1 MGSKQNSFYFD
12 NFIACADYSR
22 KAAQLLDKGM
32 RQFDPA
38 QIGDMIEE
46 MHEVEHAGDEKKHEL
61 LNVLAKAFITPIERE
76 DIILLGQNIDEV
88 TDKIED
94 VLLRMYCNNIK
105 SVRPDALELV
115 AVVSTRGRLRVP
127 EEIMPGDLPRLPLV
141 LREKGSGTLDVIGRA
156 LEEHGIKLSDLHVL
170 MHLGSTESI
179 KLFLEHA
186 DCMGIVSVRSIS
198 RELAEG
204 RLRVVEVESMP
215 MHRDFCFVRLQG
227 QEGGL
232 AQTFELFAVS

>member
-94 VLLRMYCNNIK
+94 VLLRMYCNHIK

-115 AVVSTRGRLRVP
+115 AVVIECCDELK
-127 EEIMPGDLPRLPLV
+127 EM
-141 LREKGSGTLDVIGRA
+141 
-156 LEEHGIKLSDLHVL
+156 LEEFPRFKNSKKLHEKIVNINTLEEKADQLFISSMRNLHTTCDDPV
-170 MHLGSTESI
+170 MIIVWREI
-179 KLFLEHA
+179 YIYLEKCVDACEHVA
-186 DCMGIVSVRSIS
+186 DT
-198 RELAEG
+198 
-204 RLRVVEVESMP
+204 VESVIMKN
-215 MHRDFCFVRLQG
+215 
-227 QEGGL
+227 
-232 AQTFELFAVS
+232 S

>member
-94 VLLRMYCNNIK
+94 VLQQHKECPAG
-105 SVRPDALELV
+105 RPR
-115 AVVSTRGRLRVP
+115 TGGCGHR
-127 EEIMPGDLPRLPLV
+127 V
-141 LREKGSGTLDVIGRA
+141 LR
-156 LEEHGIKLSDLHVL
+156 
-170 MHLGSTESI
+170 
-179 KLFLEHA
+179 
-186 DCMGIVSVRSIS
+186 
-198 RELAEG
+198 
-204 RLRVVEVESMP
+204 
-215 MHRDFCFVRLQG
+215 
-227 QEGGL
+227 
-232 AQTFELFAVS
+232 

>member
-105 SVRPDALELV
+105 SVRQDALELV
-115 AVVSTRGRLRVP
+115 AVVIECCDELK
-127 EEIMPGDLPRLPLV
+127 EM
-141 LREKGSGTLDVIGRA
+141 
-156 LEEHGIKLSDLHVL
+156 LEEFPRFKNSKKLHEKIVNINTLEEKADQLFISSMRNLHTTCDDPV
-170 MHLGSTESI
+170 MIIVWREI
-179 KLFLEHA
+179 YIYLEKCVDACEHVA
-186 DCMGIVSVRSIS
+186 DT
-198 RELAEG
+198 
-204 RLRVVEVESMP
+204 VESVIMKN
-215 MHRDFCFVRLQG
+215 
-227 QEGGL
+227 
-232 AQTFELFAVS
+232 S

>member
-76 DIILLGQNIDEV
+76 DIILLSQNIDEV

-115 AVVSTRGRLRVP
+115 AVVIECCDELK
-127 EEIMPGDLPRLPLV
+127 EM
-141 LREKGSGTLDVIGRA
+141 
-156 LEEHGIKLSDLHVL
+156 LEEFPRFKNSKKLHEKIVNINTLEEKADQLFISSMRNLHTTCDDPV
-170 MHLGSTESI
+170 MIIVWREI
-179 KLFLEHA
+179 YIYLEKCVDACEHVA
-186 DCMGIVSVRSIS
+186 DT
-198 RELAEG
+198 
-204 RLRVVEVESMP
+204 VESVIMKN
-215 MHRDFCFVRLQG
+215 
-227 QEGGL
+227 
-232 AQTFELFAVS
+232 S

>member
-38 QIGDMIEE
+38 HIGDMIEE

-115 AVVSTRGRLRVP
+115 AVVIECCNELK
-127 EEIMPGDLPRLPLV
+127 EM
-141 LREKGSGTLDVIGRA
+141 
-156 LEEHGIKLSDLHVL
+156 LEEFPRFKNSKKLHEKIVNINTLEEKADQLFISSMRNLHTTCDDPV
-170 MHLGSTESI
+170 MIIVWREI
-179 KLFLEHA
+179 YIYLEKCVDACEHVA
-186 DCMGIVSVRSIS
+186 DT
-198 RELAEG
+198 
-204 RLRVVEVESMP
+204 VESVIMKN
-215 MHRDFCFVRLQG
+215 
-227 QEGGL
+227 
-232 AQTFELFAVS
+232 S

>member
-115 AVVSTRGRLRVP
+115 AVVIECCNELK
-127 EEIMPGDLPRLPLV
+127 EM
-141 LREKGSGTLDVIGRA
+141 
-156 LEEHGIKLSDLHVL
+156 LEEFPRFKNSKKLHEKIVNINTLEEKADQLFISSMRNLHTTCDDPV
-170 MHLGSTESI
+170 MIIVWREI
-179 KLFLEHA
+179 YIYLEKCVDACEHVA
-186 DCMGIVSVRSIS
+186 DT
-198 RELAEG
+198 
-204 RLRVVEVESMP
+204 VESVIMKN
-215 MHRDFCFVRLQG
+215 
-227 QEGGL
+227 
-232 AQTFELFAVS
+232 

>member
-115 AVVSTRGRLRVP
+115 AVVIECCNELK
-127 EEIMPGDLPRLPLV
+127 EM
-141 LREKGSGTLDVIGRA
+141 
-156 LEEHGIKLSDLHVL
+156 LEEFPRFKNSKKLHEKIVNINTLEEKADQLFISSMRNLHTTCDDPV
-170 MHLGSTESI
+170 MIIVWREI
-179 KLFLEHA
+179 YIYLEKCVDACEHVA
-186 DCMGIVSVRSIS
+186 DT
-198 RELAEG
+198 
-204 RLRVVEVESMP
+204 VESVIMKN
-215 MHRDFCFVRLQG
+215 
-227 QEGGL
+227 
-232 AQTFELFAVS
+232 S

>member
-105 SVRPDALELV
+105 SVRPGALELV
-115 AVVSTRGRLRVP
+115 AVVIECCNELK
-127 EEIMPGDLPRLPLV
+127 EM
-141 LREKGSGTLDVIGRA
+141 
-156 LEEHGIKLSDLHVL
+156 LEEFPRFKNSKKLHEKIVNINTLEEKADQLFISSMRNLHTTCDDPV
-170 MHLGSTESI
+170 MIIVWREI
-179 KLFLEHA
+179 YIYLEKCVDACEHVA
-186 DCMGIVSVRSIS
+186 DT
-198 RELAEG
+198 
-204 RLRVVEVESMP
+204 VESVIMKN
-215 MHRDFCFVRLQG
+215 
-227 QEGGL
+227 
-232 AQTFELFAVS
+232 S

>member
-1 MGSKQNSFYFD
+1 MGSKQNRFYFD

-76 DIILLGQNIDEV
+76 DIILLGQNIEEV

-115 AVVSTRGRLRVP
+115 AVVIECCDELK
-127 EEIMPGDLPRLPLV
+127 EM
-141 LREKGSGTLDVIGRA
+141 
-156 LEEHGIKLSDLHVL
+156 LEEFPRFKNSKKLHEKIVNINTLEEKADQLFISSMRNLHTTCDDPV
-170 MHLGSTESI
+170 MIIVWREI
-179 KLFLEHA
+179 YIYLEKCVDACEHVA
-186 DCMGIVSVRSIS
+186 DT
-198 RELAEG
+198 
-204 RLRVVEVESMP
+204 VESVIMKN
-215 MHRDFCFVRLQG
+215 
-227 QEGGL
+227 
-232 AQTFELFAVS
+232 S

>member
-76 DIILLGQNIDEV
+76 DIILLSQNIDEV

-115 AVVSTRGRLRVP
+115 AVVIECCNELK
-127 EEIMPGDLPRLPLV
+127 EM
-141 LREKGSGTLDVIGRA
+141 
-156 LEEHGIKLSDLHVL
+156 LEEFPRFKNSKKLHEKIVNINTLEEKADQLFISSMRNLHTTCDDPV
-170 MHLGSTESI
+170 MIIVWREI
-179 KLFLEHA
+179 YIYLEKCVDAFEHVA
-186 DCMGIVSVRSIS
+186 DT
-198 RELAEG
+198 
-204 RLRVVEVESMP
+204 VESVIMKN
-215 MHRDFCFVRLQG
+215 
-227 QEGGL
+227 
-232 AQTFELFAVS
+232 S

>member
-12 NFIACADYSR
+12 NFIACADHSR

-115 AVVSTRGRLRVP
+115 AVVIECCNELK
-127 EEIMPGDLPRLPLV
+127 EM
-141 LREKGSGTLDVIGRA
+141 
-156 LEEHGIKLSDLHVL
+156 LEEFPRFKNSKKLHEKIVNINTLEEKADQLFISSMRNLHTTCDDPV
-170 MHLGSTESI
+170 MIIVWREI
-179 KLFLEHA
+179 YIYLEKCVDACEHVA
-186 DCMGIVSVRSIS
+186 DT
-198 RELAEG
+198 
-204 RLRVVEVESMP
+204 VESVIMKN
-215 MHRDFCFVRLQG
+215 
-227 QEGGL
+227 
-232 AQTFELFAVS
+232 S

>member
-61 LNVLAKAFITPIERE
+61 LNVLAKAFITPVERE

-115 AVVSTRGRLRVP
+115 AVVIECCDELK
-127 EEIMPGDLPRLPLV
+127 EM
-141 LREKGSGTLDVIGRA
+141 
-156 LEEHGIKLSDLHVL
+156 LEEFPRFKNSKKLHEKIVNINTLEEKADQLFISSMRNLHTTCDDPV
-170 MHLGSTESI
+170 MIIVWREI
-179 KLFLEHA
+179 YIYLEKCVDACEHVA
-186 DCMGIVSVRSIS
+186 DT
-198 RELAEG
+198 
-204 RLRVVEVESMP
+204 VESVIMKN
-215 MHRDFCFVRLQG
+215 
-227 QEGGL
+227 
-232 AQTFELFAVS
+232 S

>member
-22 KAAQLLDKGM
+22 KAAQLLYKGM

-38 QIGDMIEE
+38 QIGDMLEE

-115 AVVSTRGRLRVP
+115 AVVIECCNELK
-127 EEIMPGDLPRLPLV
+127 EM
-141 LREKGSGTLDVIGRA
+141 
-156 LEEHGIKLSDLHVL
+156 LEEFPRFKNSKKLHEKIVNINTLEEKADQLFISSMRNLHTTCDDPV
-170 MHLGSTESI
+170 MIIVWREI
-179 KLFLEHA
+179 YIYLEKCVDACEHVA
-186 DCMGIVSVRSIS
+186 DT
-198 RELAEG
+198 
-204 RLRVVEVESMP
+204 VESVIMKN
-215 MHRDFCFVRLQG
+215 
-227 QEGGL
+227 
-232 AQTFELFAVS
+232 S